1 MVCGRLMVCGCLK
14 VFHKIITTGHQ
25 RLQPLF
31 DCLLTIVVNG
41 NQSLAA
47 VLLLYT
53 FSQQYSV
60 WMCGIDY
67 LFRLSFGSVF
77 KKNSD
82 SFKNEFGHFL
92 FELQIAQS
100 YSRKTIWMDV
110 KFLDGSVLKKRIQ
123 TDFWFF
129 PTPLVIYL
137 SFSSFQC
144 LDHPERCEQSINNCS
159 VFVKRWI
166 MFLPVQTREA
176 TQPKSDSSASCDLTV
191 EILWHNRY
199 SNVPGLVQKFIRRFL
214 RSLAE
219 GIFVIWRRVTVF
231 VACVCWNW
239 SLLSSWNCFILDGWQ
254 HWDHAVE
261 FAKWQHHAMRCGPR
275 FAASGCSCC

>member
-77 KKNSD
+77 
-82 SFKNEFGHFL
+82 
-92 FELQIAQS
+92 
-100 YSRKTIWMDV
+100 
-110 KFLDGSVLKKRIQ
+110 
-123 TDFWFF
+123 
-129 PTPLVIYL
+129 
-137 SFSSFQC
+137 
-144 LDHPERCEQSINNCS
+144 
-159 VFVKRWI
+159 
-166 MFLPVQTREA
+166 
-176 TQPKSDSSASCDLTV
+176 
-191 EILWHNRY
+191 
-199 SNVPGLVQKFIRRFL
+199 
-214 RSLAE
+214 
-219 GIFVIWRRVTVF
+219 
-231 VACVCWNW
+231 
-239 SLLSSWNCFILDGWQ
+239 
-254 HWDHAVE
+254 
-261 FAKWQHHAMRCGPR
+261 
-275 FAASGCSCC
+275 

>member
-77 KKNSD
+77 KKKLIHLRMSLVTFCLSCRLHKVILGKPFEWMSN
-82 SFKNEFGHFL
+82 FWTVL
-92 FELQIAQS
+92 F
-100 YSRKTIWMDV
+100 
-110 KFLDGSVLKKRIQ
+110 LKKRIQ

-159 VFVKRWI
+159 IFVKR
-166 MFLPVQTREA
+166 
-176 TQPKSDSSASCDLTV
+176 
-191 EILWHNRY
+191 
-199 SNVPGLVQKFIRRFL
+199 
-214 RSLAE
+214 
-219 GIFVIWRRVTVF
+219 
-231 VACVCWNW
+231 
-239 SLLSSWNCFILDGWQ
+239 
-254 HWDHAVE
+254 
-261 FAKWQHHAMRCGPR
+261 
-275 FAASGCSCC
+275 